1 MLSDYRGVWVD
12 GKRKIAAQGISVDRW
27 VTMHG
32 ISLNVSPAM
41 EHFSLIIP
49 CGLTGYEVVSMTEYL
64 GQTMDVSTV
73 ISEMIRQFSKLFDIK
88 LEEIG
93 EDKIM
98 ELLDYEQDQAS

>member
-1 MLSDYRGVWVD
+1 
-12 GKRKIAAQGISVDRW
+12 
-27 VTMHG
+27 
-32 ISLNVSPAM
+32 
-41 EHFSLIIP
+41 
-49 CGLTGYEVVSMTEYL
+49 MTEYL

>member
-1 MLSDYRGVWVD
+1 
-12 GKRKIAAQGISVDRW
+12 
-27 VTMHG
+27 
-32 ISLNVSPAM
+32 
-41 EHFSLIIP
+41 
-49 CGLTGYEVVSMTEYL
+49 MTEYL
-64 GQTMDVSTV
+64 GQTMYVSTV